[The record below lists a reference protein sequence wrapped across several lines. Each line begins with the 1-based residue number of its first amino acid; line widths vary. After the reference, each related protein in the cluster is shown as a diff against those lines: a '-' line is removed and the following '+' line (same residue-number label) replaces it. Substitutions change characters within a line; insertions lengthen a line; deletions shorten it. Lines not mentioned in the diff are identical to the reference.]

1 MEKFAMKRPLKADY
15 IRKYGF
21 EGERIW
27 RFELLKYE
35 EAKQAFDR
43 RQANIKAYQDKI
55 KNEEKAIREL
65 VKKVQMSKPKTMTK
79 ATPAKGKT
87 VTATK
92 RK

>member
-1 MEKFAMKRPLKADY
+1 MEKFTLKRPVKADY

-55 KNEEKAIREL
+55 RNEEKAIREL
-65 VKKVQMSKPKTMTK
+65 MKKQKAEKPK
-79 ATPAKGKT
+79 KT
-87 VTATK
+87 APK
-92 RK
+92 RKSK